1 MCVTRARILFVGHKV
16 TFFFPFCKGFVCF
29 FLKMYLRVR
38 ILQHVSAHKSGRVV
52 REVPIAAWQG
62 QRDALADD
70 VAVF

>member
-1 MCVTRARILFVGHKV
+1 
-16 TFFFPFCKGFVCF
+16 
-29 FLKMYLRVR
+29 MYLRVR

-70 VAVF
+70 VVAF